1 MRPFLKVKTRIIIRA
16 PFDSSSSSLIGTVVL
31 SQYCWPDHG
40 TFFTWPWYCPFLQA
54 PWYSSPS
61 PYWKYLLI
69 CNKNIRMKSIPH
81 YNLIINIKTTSWGP
95 AYHLSHFSCRWY
107 TGRCT
112 CPHWATQICNDREN
126 CQATKRLQNKKRK
139 RWKVNSNLPWP
150 SIRFIRICPVY
161 LATCC
166 YAHVQIGQV
175 SISWSLHW
183 KLFRTKWYHHHLI
196 VMISIVRI

>member
-1 MRPFLKVKTRIIIRA
+1 M
-16 PFDSSSSSLIGTVVL
+16 VL
-31 SQYCWPDHG
+31 
-40 TFFTWPWYCPFLQA
+40 FFTWPWYCPFLQA

-126 CQATKRLQNKKRK
+126 CQATKRLQNKKEK
-139 RWKVNSNLPWP
+139 GGSKLQPALAVHQVHKNLSGIPGNMLLCPCTDCASFYFMKFTLKIIQDQMIPP
-150 SIRFIRICPVY
+150 SFDSYDQHCQD
-161 LATCC
+161 L
-166 YAHVQIGQV
+166 IG
-175 SISWSLHW
+175 
-183 KLFRTKWYHHHLI
+183 
-196 VMISIVRI
+196 MISIVIIWCLSSGWSGSPTLPRSSSAWYPHP